1 MANRNGTSPAE
12 AADKSQPVF
21 AALAHATR
29 RRILLAI
36 DRAGGSLSAGDIA
49 RRFAHAWPTTT
60 RHLKMLERVG
70 LLKMV
75 KVGRS
80 CIYRIQWARLGPVQ
94 GWLNQMGSYRHAQA
108 SVSAQPGVP
117 SQRRGG
123 EPALIDPEDL
133 VGAEWA
139 EWYGLTP
146 VQRWTECEKSWLTYL
161 SLGGSLD
168 PEPDTQSPFFDPG
181 ASRQRPAHGRAGVR
195 PVRRGRV

>member
-1 MANRNGTSPAE
+1 MVDRNETSPAD

-36 DRAGGSLSAGDIA
+36 DHAGGSMAAGDIA

-94 GWLNQMGSYRHAQA
+94 GWLNQMGSDRHAQA
-108 SVSAQPGVP
+108 SVSTQYNETSP
-117 SQRRGG
+117 RRGA
-123 EPALIDPEDL
+123 EPTPIDPEDL
-133 VGAEWA
+133 VGPEWA

-146 VQRWTECEKSWLTYL
+146 EQRWTECEKSWLTYL

-181 ASRQRPAHGRAGVR
+181 ASRQRPPHGRAGVR
-195 PVRRGRV
+195 TVRRGRV